1 MDLEALK
8 TEGERLANKLKDT
21 NDPDE
26 RKSILDEIRRINDM
40 INEQTR
46 LDHDQQRIDLEEGK
60 IKIEDLENE
69 RKAKAD
75 NIDRGIDAGKTAV
88 GAGLFVYTLD
98 KVMRF
103 EETGVLTS
111 KVVPVLMN
119 FVKTFIKFGM

>member
-8 TEGERLANKLKDT
+8 TEGERLAEKLKDCT
-21 NDPDE
+21 DPEE
-26 RKSILDEIRRINDM
+26 RKTILDEIRRINDM
-40 INEQTR
+40 INEQVK

-119 FVKTFIKFGM
+119 FAKTFIKFGI